1 MTVIPILLYHSVT
14 DEPAGWIA
22 PFAVTP
28 TTFVRH
34 VDGILDS
41 GRTAM
46 TVTELCSALAG
57 GTVLPARPVVI
68 TFDDGF
74 ADFFRAAQYL
84 ARYRLPSTLY
94 ACTGALRGGQP
105 RPADLALPDADM
117 LDWSQLGE
125 LCELGVEI
133 GAHTHH
139 HPQLDVMRDAA
150 VVDEIRRSKELLED
164 VLATEVPSF
173 AYPHGFQSRATRR
186 AAAAAGHTSAAAVM
200 DALGSEAAAVYALPR
215 LTVRSTTSTA
225 QLAQWLHGRGA
236 AMASDGE
243 RLRTTAWRMYRRVRG
258 TRSTRGVF
266 SQGPKPVGGPS
277 VTGTHQ

>member
-14 DEPAGWIA
+14 DDPAGWIA
-22 PFAVTP
+22 PFTVTP
-28 TTFVRH
+28 TAFARH
-34 VDGILDS
+34 VDVILDS

-46 TVTELCSALAG
+46 TVTELCSALSG
-57 GTVLPARPVVI
+57 GTALPARPVVI

-74 ADFFRAAQYL
+74 ADFFCAAQYL
-84 ARYRLPSTLY
+84 ARYQLPSTLY
-94 ACTGALRGGQP
+94 ACTGALRGRQP
-105 RPADLALPDADM
+105 RPAELALPPADM

-125 LCELGVEI
+125 LYELGVEI

-139 HPQLDVMRDAA
+139 HQQLDVMRDAA

-164 VLATEVPSF
+164 VLVTEVPSF
-173 AYPHGFQSRATRR
+173 AYPHGFQSRATRG
-186 AAAAAGHTSAAAVM
+186 AAATAGHTSAAAVM

-225 QLAQWLHGRGA
+225 QLAQWLDGRGA
-236 AMASDGE
+236 PMASDGE

-258 TRSTRGVF
+258 ARSTRGVF
-266 SQGPKPVGGPS
+266 VKGPKPGDGRS